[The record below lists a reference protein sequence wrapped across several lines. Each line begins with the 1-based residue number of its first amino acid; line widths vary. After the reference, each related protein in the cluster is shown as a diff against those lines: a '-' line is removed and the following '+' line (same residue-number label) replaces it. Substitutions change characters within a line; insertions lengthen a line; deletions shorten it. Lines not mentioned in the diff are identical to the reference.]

1 MIAVL
6 GETTGAPVLPR
17 LREQML
23 DSVEGRRILRERPR
37 VNSETV
43 DMEKLSRLPQG
54 TFGRAYMTWLDRCGV
69 TPDTREPVSF
79 FRSSDQLYPDALL
92 GALHR

>member
-1 MIAVL
+1 MIAAL
-6 GETTGAPVLPR
+6 GETTGASVLPR

-23 DSVEGRRILRERPR
+23 DTVEGRRILRERPR

-54 TFGRAYMTWLDRCGV
+54 TFGRAYMAWLDRCGV

-79 FRSSDQLYPDALL
+79 LSIFSRTNSILTLL
-92 GALHR
+92 